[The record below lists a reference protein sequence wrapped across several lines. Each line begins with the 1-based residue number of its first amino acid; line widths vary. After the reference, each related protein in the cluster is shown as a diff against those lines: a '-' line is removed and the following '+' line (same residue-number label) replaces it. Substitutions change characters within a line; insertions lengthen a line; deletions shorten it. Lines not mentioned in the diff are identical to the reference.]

1 MRMSL
6 GLKINIRMIDQL
18 RLINIPL
25 KMRLK
30 TVLGIMIFYMHSV
43 ILVMWVW

>member
-30 TVLGIMIFYMHSV
+30 TVLDIMIFCMRSV

>member
-18 RLINIPL
+18 RLINILL

-30 TVLGIMIFYMHSV
+30 TVLDIMIFCMHSV
-43 ILVMWVW
+43 IPVMWVW